1 MIAIITKIRYSF
13 YREVNRN
20 ELQIIQGLSLTGLKN
35 LKELRLKRNKIE
47 TLHDGAFWPLENL
60 TILQL
65 DFNLLTMVRKGGL
78 FGLEH
83 LQKLTLS
90 HNRIHTIEM
99 QAWDRCKE
107 IVELLVIFSFC
118 DILITI
124 GLRNSKCSCTID
136 YK

>member
-1 MIAIITKIRYSF
+1 M
-13 YREVNRN
+13 
-20 ELQIIQGLSLTGLKN
+20 QIIQGLSLTGLKN

-47 TLHDGAFWPLENL
+47 TLQDGAFWPLGNL

-65 DFNLLTMVRKGGL
+65 DFNLLTTVRKGGL

-83 LQKLTLS
+83 LQKFTLS

-107 IVELLVIFSFC
+107 IVELLVIFSSC
-118 DILITI
+118 DIHTSNNWI
-124 GLRNSKCSCTID
+124 K
-136 YK
+136 KFEM